1 MPIKV
6 NFVSV
11 IYPKITFF
19 NLHYCHVFMKLY
31 HTLSQISFLKKS
43 YAFKFLFV
51 AFIGIHI
58 PLIGILFFVLYFKH
72 DISPTSILIFSLV
85 MTLLATAITL
95 LVLNRL
101 IKPIATASKALAD
114 YRNSR
119 KLSVLPTE
127 YTDEAGLLLCNIQ
140 ESIYEAESF
149 INEKQDLIY
158 ILSHDLK
165 NFAGNP
171 QGLAKLIISE
181 NPSESIQNLA
191 ELICESTDLQFRYI
205 ENFIKLLNEQD
216 QVVKTVQETRTV
228 LFSTIVPF
236 INEQVEQRL
245 MDKKIKLDLLVETPE
260 AKLRIDEGLLVQVLV
275 NLISN
280 AVKFSY
286 FESEIKVRIFT
297 ENSNLVITVMDKGVG
312 FDKNQIEELFKKFTK
327 MSRLGTANE
336 TSTGI
341 GLYLC
346 KKIIERNKGRLTA
359 SSEGKNKGAE
369 FKIEF
374 EV

>member
-1 MPIKV
+1 
-6 NFVSV
+6 
-11 IYPKITFF
+11 
-19 NLHYCHVFMKLY
+19 MKLY

-43 YAFKFLFV
+43 YALKFLFV

-72 DISPTSILIFSLV
+72 DISPTSILIFSLI

-101 IKPIATASKALAD
+101 IKPIATASKALDD

-119 KLSVLPTE
+119 TLSVLPTQ
-127 YTDEAGLLLCNIQ
+127 YIDEAGLLLCNIQ

-158 ILSHDLK
+158 MLSHDLK

-181 NPSESIQNLA
+181 NPSESVQNLA

-216 QVVKTVQETRTV
+216 QVVKAVQETKNV

-245 MDKKIKLDLLVETPE
+245 MDKKIKLDLVVETPE

-286 FESEIKVRIFT
+286 FESEIKVRIFS

>member
-1 MPIKV
+1 
-6 NFVSV
+6 
-11 IYPKITFF
+11 
-19 NLHYCHVFMKLY
+19 MKLY
-31 HTLSQISFLKKS
+31 HKLSKISFLKKS

-58 PLIGILFFVLYFKH
+58 PLIGILFFVLFFEH
-72 DISPTSILIFSLV
+72 EVSSASILIFSLI

-95 LVLNRL
+95 LVLNKV
-101 IKPIATASKALAD
+101 IKPIAIASKALDD
-114 YRNSR
+114 YRDSR
-119 KLSVLPTE
+119 KIAALPTD

-140 ESIYEAESF
+140 ESINEAENF
-149 INEKQDLIY
+149 INEKQDLVY
-158 ILSHDLK
+158 MLSHDLK

-181 NPSESIQNLA
+181 EPSESVKNMA
-191 ELICESTDLQFRYI
+191 ELICESTELQFRYI
-205 ENFIKLLNEQD
+205 ENFIKLLKEQD
-216 QVVKTVQETRTV
+216 DVVKVNPEVKTV
-228 LFSTIVPF
+228 LFSNIVPF

-245 MDKKIKLDLLVETPE
+245 LDKNIKMDLVLECNE
-260 AKLRIDEGLLVQVLV
+260 AKLKIDEGLLVQVLV

-286 FESEIKVRIFT
+286 FDSEIKVRIF
-297 ENSNLVITVMDKGVG
+297 SADSKLIITVKDYGMG
-312 FDKNQIEELFKKFTK
+312 FDRNQIEELFKKFTK

-336 TSTGI
+336 GSTGI

-374 EV
+374 DV

>member
-1 MPIKV
+1 
-6 NFVSV
+6 
-11 IYPKITFF
+11 
-19 NLHYCHVFMKLY
+19 MKLY
-31 HTLSQISFLKKS
+31 HRLSQISFLKKS

-58 PLIGILFFVLYFKH
+58 PLIGILFFVLFFEH
-72 DISPTSILIFSLV
+72 TISPASILVFSLI

-95 LVLNRL
+95 LLLNKL
-101 IKPIATASKALAD
+101 INPIVTASKALDD
-114 YRNSR
+114 YRSSR
-119 KLSVLPTE
+119 KLSDLPTG
-127 YTDEAGLLLCNIQ
+127 YTDEAGLLLHNIQ
-140 ESIYEAESF
+140 DSINEAESF

-158 ILSHDLK
+158 MLSHDLR

-171 QGLAKLIISE
+171 QGLAQLIISE
-181 NPSESIQNLA
+181 NPSESVRNMA
-191 ELICESTDLQFRYI
+191 ELICESTALQFRYI
-205 ENFIKLLNEQD
+205 ENFIKLLKEQD
-216 QVVKTVQETRTV
+216 EVAKLNQEVKTV
-228 LFSTIVPF
+228 LFANILPF

-245 MDKKIKLDLLVETPE
+245 FDKNIKLNLVLECKE
-260 AKLRIDEGLLVQVLV
+260 AKLKIDEGLFIQVLV

-286 FESEIKVRIFT
+286 FDSEIKVRIFS
-297 ENSNLVITVMDKGVG
+297 ENSKLIVTVKDNGMG
-312 FDKNQIEELFKKFTK
+312 FNKNQIEELFKKFTK

-336 TSTGI
+336 GSTGI

-369 FKIEF
+369 FRIEF
-374 EV
+374 DA

>member
-1 MPIKV
+1 
-6 NFVSV
+6 
-11 IYPKITFF
+11 
-19 NLHYCHVFMKLY
+19 MKLY
-31 HTLSQISFLKKS
+31 RKLSQISFLKKS

-58 PLIGILFFVLYFKH
+58 PLIGILFFVLFFEHKV
-72 DISPTSILIFSLV
+72 SSTSILIFSLV
-85 MTLLATAITL
+85 MTLLATGVTL
-95 LVLNRL
+95 WVLNKL
-101 IKPIATASKALAD
+101 IKPIATASKALDD
-114 YRNSR
+114 YRGSR
-119 KLSVLPTE
+119 KLPVLPTE

-140 ESIYEAESF
+140 ESINEAETF
-149 INEKQDLIY
+149 INEKQDLVY
-158 ILSHDLK
+158 MLSHDLK

-181 NPSESIQNLA
+181 NPSESVKNLA
-191 ELICESTDLQFRYI
+191 ELICESTELQFRYI
-205 ENFIKLLNEQD
+205 ENFIKLLKEQD
-216 QVVKTVQETRTV
+216 EIVKVNQEVKTV
-228 LFSTIVPF
+228 LFSNIVPF

-245 MDKKIKLDLLVETPE
+245 LDKNIKLDLVLDCEK
-260 AKLRIDEGLLVQVLV
+260 AKLKIDEGLLTQVVV

-286 FESEIKVRIFT
+286 FDSEIKVRIFS
-297 ENSNLVITVMDKGVG
+297 ENAKLIVTVKDNGMG

-336 TSTGI
+336 GSTGI

-369 FKIEF
+369 FRIEF
-374 EV
+374 DI

>member
-1 MPIKV
+1 
-6 NFVSV
+6 
-11 IYPKITFF
+11 
-19 NLHYCHVFMKLY
+19 MKLY
-31 HTLSQISFLKKS
+31 HSLSQIGFLKKS

-58 PLIGILFFVLYFKH
+58 PLIGILFYVLYYNH
-72 DISPTSILIFSLV
+72 SISATSILIFSLV
-85 MTLLATAITL
+85 MTLLATLITL
-95 LVLNRL
+95 LVLNHL
-101 IKPIATASKALAD
+101 IKPISIASKALDD
-114 YRNSR
+114 YRNNR
-119 KLSVLPTE
+119 RLSILPTE
-127 YTDEAGLLLCNIQ
+127 YSDEAGLLLCNIQ
-140 ESIYEAESF
+140 ESIYESESF

-158 ILSHDLK
+158 MLSHDLK

-171 QGLAKLIISE
+171 QGLARLIISE
-181 NPSESIQNLA
+181 NPSESVRQLA
-191 ELICESTDLQFRYI
+191 ELICESTNLQFRYI
-205 ENFIKLLNEQD
+205 ENFIKLLQEQD
-216 QVVKTVQETRTV
+216 RVVKGNLEMRMISFPNI
-228 LFSTIVPF
+228 LPF

-245 MDKKIKLDLLVETPE
+245 IDKNIKLSLNLELVE

-286 FESEIKVRIFT
+286 FDSEVKVRMYT
-297 ENSNLVITVMDKGVG
+297 EDGRFIVTVTDNGIG
-312 FDKNQIEELFKKFTK
+312 FDKTQIDELFKKFTK

-336 TSTGI
+336 SSTGI

-346 KKIIERNKGRLTA
+346 KKIIEKNKGKLTA

-374 EV
+374 DL